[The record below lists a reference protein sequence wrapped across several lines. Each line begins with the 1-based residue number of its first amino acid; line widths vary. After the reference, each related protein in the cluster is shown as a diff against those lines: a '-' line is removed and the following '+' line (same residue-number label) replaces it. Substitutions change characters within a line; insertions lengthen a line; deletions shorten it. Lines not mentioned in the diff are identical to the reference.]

1 MFKTEEKMTDTKNII
16 KKWYDI
22 LEFPKNFD
30 SEFYNVLEE
39 YDIDSNATIENYDI
53 SSKDGKKNLLYFL
66 YFCEKTKELY
76 KEKNIPQS
84 YLYETLY
91 DIVTYT
97 KLWSEVKGELHL
109 EELYWLKRHL
119 TLNIFKIGRLQFAF
133 GQAEETNHNKGI
145 LKGENILEIHIPEN
159 EPFDKERCITS
170 ISSAIEFFE
179 KYFPMYE
186 YNFFTCD
193 SWLLGDF
200 TERIL
205 KPESNILNFAGLF
218 DILSYKKSDSVLMY
232 VFKWN
237 TTRQNI
243 DEFDCSSS
251 IAVKLK
257 EMVKENKPL
266 TEGYG
271 IIRKSDIMPI

>member
-1 MFKTEEKMTDTKNII
+1 MTDTKKII
-16 KKWYDI
+16 QKWYKI
-22 LEFPKNFD
+22 LKFPKKFD
-30 SEFYNVLEE
+30 GEFYNILEE
-39 YDIDSNATIENYDI
+39 YDIDSKATIENYDVN
-53 SSKDGKKNLLYFL
+53 SKDGKKNLLYFL

-76 KEKNIPQS
+76 KEKNIS
-84 YLYETLY
+84 ENYLYDTLY

-109 EELYWLKRHL
+109 EELFWLKRHL

-133 GQAEETNHNKGI
+133 GKAEETSLDHGI
-145 LKGENILEIHIPEN
+145 TEGENILEIHIPEN

-170 ISSAIEFFE
+170 INSAIEFFD

-200 TERIL
+200 TKML
-205 KPESNILNFAGLF
+205 LNPESNILKFSALF

-243 DEFDCSSS
+243 DEFECTSSL
-251 IAVKLK
+251 AFKVKD
-257 EMVKENKPL
+257 MVKDNKTL

-271 IIRKSDIMPI
+271 ILKKNSIK